1 MYTGCCL
8 EQFDNLLQAFEA
20 YKEAILFL
28 KKSSRLGFSFQNLNS
43 ITISNSCSFLVEEAV
58 TKLKL
63 KFKKDKLDLLNM
75 QQRLELQRKKEE
87 YELLKREKLTKLR
100 SIASGL
106 DSNLSFK
113 YKGDVKDFKTLL
125 KKKMSF
131 NLKDIGNDTLYV
143 KIKVENYEDFL
154 LFLKTTQKD
163 KKNVIKSYQEI
174 DQATYDG
181 ALESLAN
188 ILK

>member
-1 MYTGCCL
+1 MEATHKY
-8 EQFDNLLQAFEA
+8 FD
-20 YKEAILFL
+20 I
-28 KKSSRLGFSFQNLNS
+28 
-43 ITISNSCSFLVEEAV
+43 
-58 TKLKL
+58 
-63 KFKKDKLDLLNM
+63 
-75 QQRLELQRKKEE
+75 
-87 YELLKREKLTKLR
+87 
-100 SIASGL
+100 
-106 DSNLSFK
+106 K

-174 DQATYDG
+174 DQSTYDG

>member
-1 MYTGCCL
+1 MEATHKY
-8 EQFDNLLQAFEA
+8 FE
-20 YKEAILFL
+20 
-28 KKSSRLGFSFQNLNS
+28 
-43 ITISNSCSFLVEEAV
+43 V
-58 TKLKL
+58 
-63 KFKKDKLDLLNM
+63 
-75 QQRLELQRKKEE
+75 
-87 YELLKREKLTKLR
+87 
-100 SIASGL
+100 
-106 DSNLSFK
+106 K
-113 YKGDVKDFKTLL
+113 YKGDVKDFRTLL

-163 KKNVIKSYQEI
+163 KKNVLKSYQEI
-174 DQATYDG
+174 DQSTYDG

>member
-1 MYTGCCL
+1 MQAKHKY
-8 EQFDNLLQAFEA
+8 FD
-20 YKEAILFL
+20 I
-28 KKSSRLGFSFQNLNS
+28 
-43 ITISNSCSFLVEEAV
+43 
-58 TKLKL
+58 
-63 KFKKDKLDLLNM
+63 
-75 QQRLELQRKKEE
+75 
-87 YELLKREKLTKLR
+87 
-100 SIASGL
+100 
-106 DSNLSFK
+106 K

-163 KKNVIKSYQEI
+163 KKNVLKSYQEI
-174 DQATYDG
+174 DQSTYDG

>member
-1 MYTGCCL
+1 MQGTHKY
-8 EQFDNLLQAFEA
+8 FD
-20 YKEAILFL
+20 I
-28 KKSSRLGFSFQNLNS
+28 
-43 ITISNSCSFLVEEAV
+43 
-58 TKLKL
+58 
-63 KFKKDKLDLLNM
+63 
-75 QQRLELQRKKEE
+75 
-87 YELLKREKLTKLR
+87 
-100 SIASGL
+100 
-106 DSNLSFK
+106 K

-163 KKNVIKSYQEI
+163 KKNVLKSYQEI
-174 DQATYDG
+174 DQSTYDG

>member
-1 MYTGCCL
+1 MEATHKY
-8 EQFDNLLQAFEA
+8 FE
-20 YKEAILFL
+20 
-28 KKSSRLGFSFQNLNS
+28 
-43 ITISNSCSFLVEEAV
+43 
-58 TKLKL
+58 
-63 KFKKDKLDLLNM
+63 D
-75 QQRLELQRKKEE
+75 
-87 YELLKREKLTKLR
+87 
-100 SIASGL
+100 
-106 DSNLSFK
+106 K
-113 YKGDVKDFKTLL
+113 YKGDVKDFRTLL

>member
-1 MYTGCCL
+1 MEATHKY
-8 EQFDNLLQAFEA
+8 FD
-20 YKEAILFL
+20 I
-28 KKSSRLGFSFQNLNS
+28 
-43 ITISNSCSFLVEEAV
+43 
-58 TKLKL
+58 
-63 KFKKDKLDLLNM
+63 
-75 QQRLELQRKKEE
+75 
-87 YELLKREKLTKLR
+87 
-100 SIASGL
+100 
-106 DSNLSFK
+106 K

-163 KKNVIKSYQEI
+163 KKNVLKSYQEI
-174 DQATYDG
+174 DQSTYDG

>member
-1 MYTGCCL
+1 MEATHKY
-8 EQFDNLLQAFEA
+8 FE
-20 YKEAILFL
+20 
-28 KKSSRLGFSFQNLNS
+28 
-43 ITISNSCSFLVEEAV
+43 V
-58 TKLKL
+58 
-63 KFKKDKLDLLNM
+63 
-75 QQRLELQRKKEE
+75 
-87 YELLKREKLTKLR
+87 
-100 SIASGL
+100 
-106 DSNLSFK
+106 K

-163 KKNVIKSYQEI
+163 KKNVLKSYQEI
-174 DQATYDG
+174 DQSTYDG